1 MWLLLLMT
9 VVWSFSFSL
18 IGVYLAGHV
27 DGYFSVL
34 ARVALASLMFLPLLR
49 ITRTPKVDIF
59 KMMVIGALQIGLMY
73 LFYYQAFEVLSVP
86 EVLLFTIFTPLY
98 ITLFDDALRR
108 RFSPVA
114 LFCSALAVCG
124 ALLIS
129 HASINPGFWHG
140 FLLVQIC
147 NVCFAV
153 GQVAYRRWLPASAAS
168 QTPREAMKA
177 RLHCFGWFY
186 IGALVVVVPAY
197 LWFGN
202 MSKLPNTPVQ
212 WSIILWLGLIASGVG
227 YFAWNEGARQVDA
240 GTLAVMNE
248 LLKPMGLAVN
258 VLIWNR
264 DADMPRLLGA
274 AAIIVLALLI
284 NLGWQRRRA
293 ARLSEQ

>member
-1 MWLLLLMT
+1 MWLLILMT

-27 DGYFSVL
+27 DSYFSVL
-34 ARVALASLMFLPLLR
+34 ARVALASLLFLPLLR
-49 ITRTPKVDIF
+49 IRTTPAADII

-98 ITLFDDALRR
+98 ITLFDDALSR

-114 LFCSALAVCG
+114 LSCSVLAVCG

-140 FLLVQIC
+140 FLLVQVC
-147 NVCFAV
+147 NFCFAV
-153 GQVAYRRWLPASAAS
+153 GQVMYRRWMPAHQADISARDAF
-168 QTPREAMKA
+168 KA

-186 IGALVVVVPAY
+186 IGALVIVLPAY
-197 LWFGN
+197 LCFGN
-202 MSKLPNTPVQ
+202 TSKLPETSLQ
-212 WSIILWLGLIASGVG
+212 WGIILWLGLVASGMG
-227 YFAWNEGARQVDA
+227 YYAWNEGARKVDA

-248 LLKPMGLAVN
+248 VLKPMGLAVN

-264 DADMPRLLGA
+264 DADMPRLLAA
-274 AAIIVLALLI
+274 AAIILVALLI
-284 NLGWQRRRA
+284 NLGWQRHRRSMA
-293 ARLSEQ
+293 VS

>member
-1 MWLLLLMT
+1 MWLLILT
-9 VVWSFSFSL
+9 TAVWSFSFSL

-27 DGYFSVL
+27 DSYFSVL
-34 ARVALASLMFLPLLR
+34 VRVALASVMFLPLLR
-49 ITRTPKVDIF
+49 IRSTPISNIV

-98 ITLFDDALRR
+98 ITLFDDALNR

-114 LFCSALAVCG
+114 LMCSALAVSG

-140 FLLVQIC
+140 FLLVQVC
-147 NVCFAV
+147 NLCFAV
-153 GQVAYRRWLPASAAS
+153 GQVMYRRWVPADHADISVRAAF
-168 QTPREAMKA
+168 KA

-186 IGALVVVVPAY
+186 IGALVIVLPAY
-197 LWFGN
+197 LCFGN
-202 MSKLPNTPVQ
+202 TSKLPETSVQ
-212 WSIILWLGLIASGVG
+212 WGILLWLGLVASGVG
-227 YFAWNEGARQVDA
+227 YYAWNEGARQVDA

-248 LLKPMGLAVN
+248 VLKPMGLAVN

-264 DADMPRLLGA
+264 DADMPRLLAA
-274 AAIIVLALLI
+274 AAIILVALMI
-284 NLGWQRRRA
+284 NLGWQRRRRSA
-293 ARLSEQ
+293 TLA